1 MTTAGTAGSWRQS
14 GLRSDRS
21 SVAPRPSIRPD
32 RTTDRGHAD
41 PGMRAP
47 GAERGPRPSRPI
59 PPLPPLRSAGSG
71 RDRPRAP
78 EDDMA
83 YGDAAG
89 FTSSSGAR
97 RPAARSGDRR
107 PERSR
112 PERNRAD
119 DRRPGARGGDPRNA
133 AMAPR
138 GRIGPAAADTGGRRM
153 RGIVAVL
160 GVFLITLAG
169 AAVDSL
175 FMGMGLGLITLGCLV
190 GSTVLAA
197 ALVRRRDLLSV
208 VVAPPLVF
216 VAVAGANIALAPS
229 ASFNLATMATL
240 LVRGF
245 PTMAIAT
252 VAAFVIALI
261 RWAARR

>member
-1 MTTAGTAGSWRQS
+1 MATASTADSWQQS
-14 GLRSDRS
+14 GVRSDRPS
-21 SVAPRPSIRPD
+21 VTTRPPVRADRGSVAARPQRP
-32 RTTDRGHAD
+32 T
-41 PGMRAP
+41 
-47 GAERGPRPSRPI
+47 
-59 PPLPPLRSAGSG
+59 PPLPPLPSAGSG
-71 RDRPRAP
+71 RDRLRAP

-83 YGDAAG
+83 YGDAAD
-89 FTSSSGAR
+89 FARPAAR
-97 RPAARSGDRR
+97 RPSAARSGDRR
-107 PERSR
+107 PDRGRSERG
-112 PERNRAD
+112 RAEE
-119 DRRPGARGGDPRNA
+119 RRPNARSAEGRGAAVPPCGRT
-133 AMAPR
+133 AP
-138 GRIGPAAADTGGRRM
+138 AETGGSRL

-197 ALVRRRDLLSV
+197 AMVRRRDVLSV

-216 VAVAGANIALAPS
+216 VAVACANIALAPS

-252 VAAFVIALI
+252 GAAFVIALI